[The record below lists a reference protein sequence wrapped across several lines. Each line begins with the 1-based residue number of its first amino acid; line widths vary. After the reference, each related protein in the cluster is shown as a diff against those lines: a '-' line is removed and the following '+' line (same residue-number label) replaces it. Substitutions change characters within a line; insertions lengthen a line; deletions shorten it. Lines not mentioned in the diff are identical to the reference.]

1 MTGQGET
8 MLSIEDVHVKIGPVE
23 AVRGFSMRVPP
34 GSMIG
39 LAGRNGAGK
48 TTLMRAVMG
57 IASVTAGRIRFDGA
71 DLAKLPPHGRAALG
85 IGYMP
90 ETRGLIPELTVEEN
104 ILLPSW
110 VVSGLDGAARLK
122 LVYDVM
128 PELVD
133 MAPRKALQL
142 SGGQQKMV
150 ALGRA
155 LVAGERLLLL
165 DEPFEGVAPALAQ
178 RISDVISSLKS
189 EKLSIVMSMSEMTH
203 SHAVLDE
210 VFGIVRGT
218 NAVGEMA

>member
-1 MTGQGET
+1 
-8 MLSIEDVHVKIGPVE
+8 MLSIENVHVKIGPVE
-23 AVRGFSMRVPP
+23 AVRGFSMAVEP
-34 GSMIG
+34 GAMIG

-48 TTLMRAVMG
+48 TTIMRAVMG
-57 IASVTAGRIRFDGA
+57 IAAVSRGRIRFDGQ
-71 DLAKLPPHGRAALG
+71 DMAKLPIHARAALG

-110 VVSGLDGAARLK
+110 VISGLDGKARLD

-128 PELVD
+128 PELRE
-133 MAPRKALQL
+133 MARRKALQL

-155 LVAGERLLLL
+155 LTAGHRLLLL

-178 RISDVISSLKS
+178 RLSDVISALKS
-189 EKLSIVMSMSEMTH
+189 EQLSIVMSMSEMTH
-203 SHAVLDE
+203 SHTVLDH
-210 VFGIVRGT
+210 VFGIERGA
-218 NAVGEMA
+218 NAMEAAA